1 MTDTSQSPIDI
12 RLMVYRETD
21 ADYDWPMHQHSGYQ
35 WYLVT
40 SGSVR
45 MKLPDGEVMLG
56 PEESVLIPP
65 GLPRA
70 PEAVSSPPRYMF
82 VVFENHRLDLDPLCN
97 ELLRMPTG
105 LRPELQALLREL
117 IHPGTPNTNEL
128 AAALIVRLLI
138 GLRRAYSEAEGSRAP
153 LNTRRQQEL
162 ARRVEEFM
170 RRNLHRGLQRDD
182 IADAVHYS
190 AAHLA
195 DLFRNMTGTTLIA
208 RLTELRM
215 ERAKSLLIESDLPI
229 TRISL
234 EVGYNSFSHFTQLFK
249 RQVGVSPSD
258 YRRMGGL
265 TYSADGRDDT
275 SPGRERSS

>member
-1 MTDTSQSPIDI
+1 MPPSDSPIDI

-21 ADYDWPMHQHSGYQ
+21 EEYNWPVHQHSGYQ
-35 WYLVT
+35 WYLVN
-40 SGSVR
+40 SGTVQ
-45 MKLPDGEVMLG
+45 MKTDERTITLG

-65 GLPRA
+65 GQPRA
-70 PEAVSSPPRYMF
+70 PEALSSPPRYMF
-82 VVFENHRLDLDPLCN
+82 VLFENRRLDIDPICN
-97 ELLRMPTG
+97 ELLRMPSG
-105 LRPELQALLREL
+105 LRPELQTLLREL

-128 AAALIVRLLI
+128 AMALIVRLLV
-138 GLRRAYSEAEGSRAP
+138 GLRRAHSRAEGSRAP

-162 ARRVEEFM
+162 VRRVEEFM
-170 RRNLHRGLQRDD
+170 RRNLHRSLQRDD

-195 DLFRNMTGTTLIA
+195 ELFRDMTGTTLIA

-229 TRISL
+229 THISL

-249 RQVGVSPSD
+249 RQVGISPSD

-265 TYSADGRDDT
+265 AYAPEGPST
-275 SPGRERSS
+275 E